1 MPITSTR
8 AVLQRLMIGRL
19 KDRGVGVHR
28 LAELARV
35 PVPDVWRIVEFASL
49 PAEPEQKR
57 LLEVG
62 WRLLD
67 EVKLARARPGMRSA
81 TGAAHATAN
90 ATRDAPTTARAER

>member
-49 PAEPEQKR
+49 AAGPEQKR
-57 LLEVG
+57 PLEVG

-67 EVKLARARPGMRSA
+67 EVKLARARPGTLGDWSRSRYRQ
-81 TGAAHATAN
+81 
-90 ATRDAPTTARAER
+90 RDPGRPDHRAG